1 MIKMLVLDIDG
12 TIIKKDFTYSKELKD
27 TLLRLQDNGVKVVIA
42 TGRMHHGAV
51 PLIKELGLNTPAV
64 SYQGGM
70 VRNWQENDDILYSKR
85 MTAEQAKRVIEYFR
99 SQNVHINAY
108 SCDKLFV
115 EQDDDLIKEYV
126 TNRYVQYN
134 VLDNLET
141 LDLSKLDKLLCIENN
156 PQKMQK
162 VVDDLT
168 AMFKGELFIVK
179 SMHHYCEVTHPEAT
193 KGKAIEFLCKYWNID
208 ISETMAIGD
217 NDNDIDM
224 IKTAH
229 IGVAM
234 GNGTPNLKAAA
245 DFVTKSVEDD
255 GVVFAVEKFIG
266 VNIKDV

>member
-12 TIIKKDFTYSKELKD
+12 TIIKKDFTYSLALKD
-27 TLLRLQDNGVKVVIA
+27 SLLKLQDNGVKVVIA

-70 VRNWQENDDILYSKR
+70 VRNWNENDDILYSKR
-85 MTAEQAKRVIEYFR
+85 MSAQQAKKVIDYFR

-108 SCDKLFV
+108 SQDKLFV
-115 EQDDDLIKEYV
+115 EQDDELIKEYV
-126 TNRYVQYN
+126 TNRYVQYH
-134 VLDNLET
+134 VLDNLEE
-141 LDLSKLDKLLCIENN
+141 LDLSKLNKLLGIE
-156 PQKMQK
+156 PDAKKMER
-162 VVDDLT
+162 VVSDLT
-168 AMFKGELFIVK
+168 EMFKDELFIVK

-255 GVVFAVEKFIG
+255 GVVYAIEKFIG
-266 VNIKDV
+266 IGCENV